1 MAFARRFSV
10 QKSFRKHRWNNLV
23 WTFQHSSPDICDPKK
38 DLAHQLLGEVNK
50 LLMDHD

>member
-1 MAFARRFSV
+1 MAFASY
-10 QKSFRKHRWNNLV
+10 
-23 WTFQHSSPDICDPKK
+23 FQCAEKPSKAWLAYSYLDFPAFIFDISGPKK

>member
-1 MAFARRFSV
+1 MAFHAVSV
-10 QKSFRKHRWNNLV
+10 RKKAFESMAGVNL
-23 WTFQHSSPDICDPKK
+23 FKLSSIHHLIFCGPKK